1 MGISDLEIHLAPK
14 TVFEIAPGI
23 PVTNTMITMWL
34 VMAILIGLAV
44 FVRIGLKY
52 LPHGFQNFVE
62 WSLGGMY
69 RFMEDVG
76 GVAAK
81 RHFPIFIT
89 FFLTILFSNWLGILM
104 GMIAEESGFLRAPTS
119 DINSTA
125 ALALVAFLY
134 FEYQGMKSHGFF
146 GHLGHFVN
154 IKALFTKGAMG
165 IIDFFVGLLHI
176 VSELVRPTALA
187 LRLFGNIFGGE
198 IVLTVAFLLIGVAF
212 PLPFMGLE
220 FIIGLIQAFVFSVLF
235 LTFTALNTAHQEE
248 HEVIAPTKSE
258 TATPLRIAVVSR
270 KINQAGKPRFS

>member
-1 MGISDLEIHLAPK
+1 MGIADLEIHLSPK

-23 PVTNTMITMWL
+23 PVTNTVITMWV
-34 VMAILIGLAV
+34 VMAILITLAIV
-44 FVRIGLKY
+44 ARLTMRY

-62 WSLGGMY
+62 WALGGMY
-69 RFMEDVG
+69 NFMEEVG
-76 GVAAK
+76 GQAAK
-81 RHFPIFIT
+81 KHFPIFIT
-89 FFLTILFSNWLGILM
+89 FFLTILFSNWLGIAM
-104 GMIAEESGFLRAPTS
+104 GLVAEQSGFLRAPTS

-125 ALALVAFLY
+125 ALAIIAFLY
-134 FEYQGMKSHGFF
+134 FEYQGMKAHGVL

-154 IKALFTKGAMG
+154 IKALFTKGGMG

-235 LTFTALNTAHQEE
+235 LTFTALNTAHEE
-248 HEVIAPTKSE
+248 DHEVIAPTKQE
-258 TATPLRIAVVSR
+258 QGPLVHATV
-270 KINQAGKPRFS
+270 G